1 MIGMMMLADS
11 LGDLHPV
18 GRLDLSTPLAMVSI
32 GCLIAAAALVALV
45 VVLSRP
51 RRRAKAKPARRGAH
65 MNGNALDR
73 WRAEVND
80 IVRRHESGELSR
92 EDAFVELAELAR
104 RFASEASGSDM
115 SARTLSDLTVLPRTT
130 GNRQSLD
137 LLKHTIAALY
147 PPEFADAALNR
158 HAGAVNVR
166 EAAGWVANL
175 IERWR

>member
-1 MIGMMMLADS
+1 MIGMMIAD
-11 LGDLHPV
+11 GIEDLHPV
-18 GRLDLSTPLAMVSI
+18 GRLDLSTPLILVSL
-32 GCLIAAAALVALV
+32 GCLIVAVVLV
-45 VVLSRP
+45 VLIIVLSRP
-51 RRRAKAKPARRGAH
+51 VHRTKTKQNRRGAH
-65 MNGNALDR
+65 MDGNALDR
-73 WRAEVND
+73 WRGEVND

-92 EDAFVELAELAR
+92 EDAFVELADLAR

-158 HAGAVNVR
+158 HAGAVGVR